1 MVVNVIFIFIENRL
15 EGNILI
21 VSSSCFWMFGS
32 MSDFRDK
39 IKWKREKNNEYILFL

>member
-1 MVVNVIFIFIENRL
+1 MVANVISISIENRL
-15 EGNILI
+15 EGNILT

-39 IKWKREKNNEYILFL
+39 IKWKREKNNEHISFL